1 MAELR
6 TWHKI
11 RQDFH
16 DWAALPLVPSN
27 IRKYSSGYVIDENQS
42 VKWNREAVKNH
53 NARYDAEA
61 QSLLQ
66 ESANIYS
73 LILESVYT
81 RIQADVGHNLSR
93 ETAMAIWDYAYDEA
107 ASRASARGF
116 EEEDLNG
123 FAALVV
129 QDLIKLLK
137 SVLDDVHSGGKK
149 DA

>member
-1 MAELR
+1 MTEIK
-6 TWHKI
+6 TWHEI

-42 VKWNREAVKNH
+42 VKWNREAVEKH
-53 NARYDAEA
+53 NAWYDEEA
-61 QSLLQ
+61 QSLVQ

-73 LILESVYT
+73 LILESVCT

-107 ASRASARGF
+107 ASGASARGF
-116 EEEDLNG
+116 EEEDLND

-137 SVLDDVHSGGKK
+137 SVLDDVHSEEKK